1 MSLSAT
7 TRSTAS
13 AADKTVGS
21 RELFR
26 HFGLWI
32 GLAVLALICIAPVQ
46 PGLSEAG
53 QRMIGIMFFAVIV
66 WASNAVSYP
75 VSAGVIMALMAMLI
89 GFAPKPDGNALFGT
103 GAALKMA
110 LAGFSSPA
118 FCLVGAALFLSAAMT
133 KTGLDKRIAL
143 VILFKI
149 GATPARVV
157 IGIIFCGFVLSFFV
171 PSTTARVA
179 CLVPIVIGMVRA
191 FGLEATSPFA
201 GLLMITVAQI
211 DSVWNVGIKT
221 AAAQNMVAVNFI
233 RDITG
238 TDISWMEWFTAAAP
252 FAVLMSVS
260 LYLVVTRM
268 VKTDVTEISGGA
280 EAVKKSLAELGRIS
294 ADERK
299 LLIVSCILLL
309 LWVTEKKLHPID
321 TTTSTVCAIALLML
335 PKIGV
340 MEWKEVVGKIN
351 WGTVL
356 LFGVGI
362 SLGSGLLKT
371 NAAQWLADTIVT
383 AFDLAAST
391 PFLVV
396 AVMAAFLIVI
406 HLGFASATGLAA
418 AVIPIIIAV
427 CGTLHSPDV
436 NVIGMTM
443 ILQFTVSFGYILPV
457 NAPQNMIAYST
468 GSFSVSTFARVGV
481 VLTLLAYALILILSA
496 TYWHWLGLI

>member
-1 MSLSAT
+1 MADAVLAAPAAAP
-7 TRSTAS
+7 STP
-13 AADKTVGS
+13 VGS
-21 RELFR
+21 GFFK
-26 HFGLWI
+26 HFGLII
-32 GLAVLALICIAPVQ
+32 GLAALALVCFAPVQ

-53 QRMIGIMFFAVIV
+53 QRMIGIMLFAVIV
-66 WASNAVSYP
+66 WTSNAVSYP
-75 VSAGVIMALMAMLI
+75 VSAGVIMALMAVLI
-89 GFAPKPDGNALFGT
+89 GFAPKPGSETLFGT
-103 GAALKMA
+103 SAALKMA

-143 VILFKI
+143 VILSRI
-149 GATPARVV
+149 GATPGRVV
-157 IGIIFCGFVLSFFV
+157 LGIIFCGFILSFFV

-191 FGLEATSPFA
+191 FGLSVTSPFA

-252 FAVLMSVS
+252 FAALMSAA
-260 LYLVVTRM
+260 LFFVVTKM
-268 VKTDVTEISGGA
+268 VKTGVTEIPGGRD
-280 EAVKKSLAELGRIS
+280 AVRRSLSELGRLS
-294 ADERK
+294 ADELK
-299 LLIVSCILLL
+299 LLVVSCVLLF
-309 LWVTEKKLHPID
+309 LWITEKKLHPID

-335 PKIGV
+335 PGIGV
-340 MEWKEVVGKIN
+340 MDWKSVVGKIN

-362 SLGSGLLKT
+362 SLGSGLLSTK
-371 NAAQWLADTIVT
+371 AAQWLADTIVT
-383 AFDLAAST
+383 AFDLSHASG
-391 PFLVV
+391 FFVI
-396 AVMAAFLIVI
+396 AVMALFLIVI
-406 HLGFASATGLAA
+406 HLGFASATGLAS

-427 CGTLHSPDV
+427 CSALQSPDI

-468 GSFSVSTFARVGV
+468 GSFSVPTFAKVGV
-481 VLTLLAYALILILSA
+481 VLTVIAYALILLLSA
-496 TYWHWLGLI
+496 TYWHWLGLV